1 MGAERLTRLCTGLN
15 ALSDAEMRLQGPGV
29 LRSLAEEL
37 AAAQREL
44 ERYVS
49 ERRSTSAG

>member
-1 MGAERLTRLCTGLN
+1 MGAERLTRLCSSLN
-15 ALSDAEMRLQGPGV
+15 AMSDAEMRLQGPGL

-37 AAAQREL
+37 ASARREL